1 MACVGRYEILREL
14 GRGGMATVHLA
25 RQLDLDR
32 LVALK
37 RLDGLADEGDVRV
50 RRFVREARLAASLS
64 HPNIVTVHDAFEV
77 DGVPYIAME
86 LVPGG
91 TLREVLVGLSLE
103 QIAGVLDG
111 VLAGLAHA
119 ERRGIVHRDLK
130 PENLMVTAEGGIKIT
145 DFGIAKATS
154 AAHGDDGP
162 LTTAGVAIG
171 TPAYM
176 APEQALAEEAGPR
189 TDLYALGVIAFE
201 LLTGRVPFDDRET
214 PMRVLMQHVN
224 ESPPTVAELR
234 PRVDRELSA
243 WVASLLAKEPR
254 DRPAGAAAARERL
267 EDIVLRLRGGRWR
280 REAPLPFVSGDE
292 PAPAALLSAAAL
304 LPATDPL
311 PAAALLSGER
321 TRAGRRTP
329 PPPPARDDG
338 APLAS
343 RPRVPRA
350 VTMALVA
357 GVAAAAIAAG
367 ARGLGG
373 GAPRGGDPAVQVS
386 QAESVASPV
395 AAPAPV
401 AASPAATPAT
411 APAPATI
418 DPARVVDAERE
429 SRRFAEEAQDTE
441 GDGDEALTQQLR
453 DTQYAYRDAAAAA
466 AAGDSA
472 RFTTTLAKA
481 DALARSALERL
492 DGDGSDGS
500 DDDSG
505 DASDRSD
512 SGGGVS
518 RDWTGD
524 DGGDED
530 ENEDGGD
537 DENADDSGDEGGG
550 A

>member
-1 MACVGRYEILREL
+1 MDPTRVGRYEVLREL

-37 RLDGLADEGDVRV
+37 RLDGLADEDDVRV

-64 HPNIVTVHDAFEV
+64 HPNIVTVHDAFEA

-111 VLAGLAHA
+111 VLAGLVHA
-119 ERRGIVHRDLK
+119 ERRSIVHRDLK

-154 AAHGDDGP
+154 AAQGDDGP

-176 APEQALAEEAGPR
+176 APEQALAEPTGPR
-189 TDLYALGVIAFE
+189 TDLYAVGVIAFE
-201 LLTGRVPFDDRET
+201 LLTGHVPFEDPES
-214 PMRVLMQHVN
+214 PMKVLMQHVN
-224 ESPPTVAELR
+224 EPPPAVTDLR
-234 PRVDRELSA
+234 PQVDPELSG
-243 WVASLLAKEPR
+243 WVAGLLAKAPE
-254 DRPAGAAAARERL
+254 DRPPGAAAAQDRL

-280 REAPLPFVSGDE
+280 REAPLPIMADDAPVPTAALAA
-292 PAPAALLSAAAL
+292 PAPPS
-304 LPATDPL
+304 
-311 PAAALLSGER
+311 SER

-329 PPPPARDDG
+329 PPPVRDDT
-338 APLAS
+338 APRAS
-343 RPRVPRA
+343 RPRVRRVPR
-350 VTMALVA
+350 VVMLALLA
-357 GVAAAAIAAG
+357 GVSAAAIAAG
-367 ARGLGG
+367 AKGVGG
-373 GAPRGGDPAVQVS
+373 GAPATRGADPAVQVS
-386 QAESVASPV
+386 QPEAVGSPVASPAPPAV
-395 AAPAPV
+395 ASAT
-401 AASPAATPAT
+401 AASAA
-411 APAPATI
+411 I

-429 SRRFAEEAQDTE
+429 ARRFAEEAQDTE

-466 AAGDSA
+466 SAGDTA
-472 RFTTTLAKA
+472 RFTSTLAKA

-492 DGDGSDGS
+492 DGD
-500 DDDSG
+500 SG
-505 DASDRSD
+505 DDND
-512 SGGGVS
+512 
-518 RDWTGD
+518 
-524 DGGDED
+524 
-530 ENEDGGD
+530 GD
-537 DENADDSGDEGGG
+537 DEDSDDEDSDEDGDDD
-550 A
+550 

>member
-1 MACVGRYEILREL
+1 MSPTRVGRYEVLREL

-37 RLDGLADEGDVRV
+37 RLDGLAGEDDVRV

-64 HPNIVTVHDAFEV
+64 HPNIVTVHDAFEA

-91 TLREVLVGLSLE
+91 TLREVLIGLSLE

-111 VLAGLAHA
+111 VLTGLVHA
-119 ERRGIVHRDLK
+119 ERRSIVHRDVK

-154 AAHGDDGP
+154 AAQGDDGP

-176 APEQALAEEAGPR
+176 APEQALAEPTGPR
-189 TDLYALGVIAFE
+189 TDLYAVGVIAFE
-201 LLTGRVPFDDRET
+201 LLTGHVPFEDRES

-224 ESPPTVAELR
+224 ELPPAVTDLR
-234 PRVDRELSA
+234 PQVDPELSG
-243 WVASLLAKEPR
+243 WVAGLLAKAPE
-254 DRPAGAAAARERL
+254 DRPPGAAAAQDRL

-280 REAPLPFVSGDE
+280 REAPLPVVPGD
-292 PAPAALLSAAAL
+292 APAATA
-304 LPATDPL
+304 PL

-321 TRAGRRTP
+321 TRPGRRTS
-329 PPPPARDDG
+329 PPPPARDHT
-338 APLAS
+338 APVAS
-343 RPRVPRA
+343 RPRVRRVPRA
-350 VTMALVA
+350 AMLALLA
-357 GVAAAAIAAG
+357 CGSAAAIAVG
-367 ARGLGG
+367 ANGVGG
-373 GAPRGGDPAVQVS
+373 GAPATRGADPAVQVS
-386 QAESVASPV
+386 QAEAVRSP
-395 AAPAPV
+395 
-401 AASPAATPAT
+401 AASPAPSAVVTPGPSAVASVT
-411 APAPATI
+411 AAPATI
-418 DPARVVDAERE
+418 DPARVIDAERE

-453 DTQYAYRDAAAAA
+453 DTQYAYRDAASAA
-466 AAGDSA
+466 AAGDAA
-472 RFTTTLAKA
+472 RFTSTLAKA

-492 DGDGSDGS
+492 DGDGSDGDS
-500 DDDSG
+500 GEASDGSDESGDDD
-505 DASDRSD
+505 D
-512 SGGGVS
+512 
-518 RDWTGD
+518 GD
-524 DGGDED
+524 D
-530 ENEDGGD
+530 GD
-537 DENADDSGDEGGG
+537 DENADDGGDEGGG

>member
-1 MACVGRYEILREL
+1 
-14 GRGGMATVHLA
+14 MATVHLA

-50 RRFVREARLAASLS
+50 RRFVREARLAGSLS

-86 LVPGG
+86 FVPGG

-119 ERRGIVHRDLK
+119 EHRGIVHRDLK

-154 AAHGDDGP
+154 AAHGEDGP

-189 TDLYALGVIAFE
+189 TDLYAVGVIAFE
-201 LLTGRVPFDDRET
+201 LFAGRVPFEDRET

-224 ESPPTVAELR
+224 EPPPTVAELR
-234 PRVDRELSA
+234 PRVDPELST
-243 WVASLLAKEPR
+243 WVAGLLAKEPR
-254 DRPAGAAAARERL
+254 DRPPGAAAARERL

-280 REAPLPFVSGDE
+280 REAPLPFVAGDE
-292 PAPAALLSAAAL
+292 PAPTA
-304 LPATDPL
+304 PL
-311 PAAALLSGER
+311 AAAALLSGGR
-321 TRAGRRTP
+321 TRAGRRA
-329 PPPPARDDG
+329 PPPAPPVRDDT
-338 APLAS
+338 AVLAS
-343 RPRVPRA
+343 PRRARRIPTA
-350 VTMALVA
+350 VTMALLA

-367 ARGLGG
+367 ANGVGG
-373 GAPRGGDPAVQVS
+373 GAPGTRAADPAVQVS

-395 AAPAPV
+395 ASPTAAPV
-401 AASPAATPAT
+401 T
-411 APAPATI
+411 APATL
-418 DPARVVDAERE
+418 DPSRVVDAERE

-466 AAGDSA
+466 AAGDTA
-472 RFTTTLAKA
+472 RFTSTLARA
-481 DALARSALERL
+481 DALARSALQRL

-500 DDDSG
+500 DG
-505 DASDRSD
+505 SD
-512 SGGGVS
+512 SAN
-518 RDWTGD
+518 RDSSG
-524 DGGDED
+524 
-530 ENEDGGD
+530 
-537 DENADDSGDEGGG
+537 DDSGDEDEGD
-550 A
+550 

>member
-1 MACVGRYEILREL
+1 MARDADPIRVGRFEILREI
-14 GRGGMATVHLA
+14 GRGGMATVYLA

-37 RLDGLADEGDVRV
+37 RLDGLADEGDVRI

-77 DGVPYIAME
+77 AGVPYIAME

-111 VLAGLAHA
+111 LLAGLVHA

-154 AAHGDDGP
+154 AAQGDDGP

-176 APEQALAEEAGPR
+176 APEQALAEETGPR
-189 TDLYALGVIAFE
+189 TDLYAVGVIAFE

-224 ESPPTVAELR
+224 EEPPSVAELR
-234 PRVDRELSA
+234 PRVDRDLSA
-243 WVASLLAKEPR
+243 WVAELLAKAPQ
-254 DRPAGAAAARERL
+254 DRPAGAAAAQERL

-280 REAPLPFVSGDE
+280 RDAPLPFVSGN
-292 PAPAALLSAAAL
+292 APVQIV
-304 LPATDPL
+304 PVPTP
-311 PAAALLSGER
+311 ALLSGER

-329 PPPPARDDG
+329 PPPPVRDDTAAHSPPRSG
-338 APLAS
+338 
-343 RPRVPRA
+343 RRVPRA

-357 GVAAAAIAAG
+357 GVAAAAIAAAANG
-367 ARGLGG
+367 VGG
-373 GAPRGGDPAVQVS
+373 GAPEAGGADPAVQVS
-386 QAESVASPV
+386 RAEVPASPV
-395 AAPAPV
+395 ASSAPSDL
-401 AASPAATPAT
+401 ASPTATPPAVV
-411 APAPATI
+411 AAPATI
-418 DPARVVDAERE
+418 DPSRVVDAERE

-466 AAGDSA
+466 ATGDAG
-472 RFTTTLAKA
+472 RFTTTLARA
-481 DALARSALERL
+481 DALARSALARL
-492 DGDGSDGS
+492 DGDGSDHGNDGGTS
-500 DDDSG
+500 R
-505 DASDRSD
+505 DASRNDA
-512 SGGGVS
+512 G
-518 RDWTGD
+518 
-524 DGGDED
+524 D
-530 ENEDGGD
+530 ENEADEGGGE
-537 DENADDSGDEGGG
+537 DENADDGGDEGGG